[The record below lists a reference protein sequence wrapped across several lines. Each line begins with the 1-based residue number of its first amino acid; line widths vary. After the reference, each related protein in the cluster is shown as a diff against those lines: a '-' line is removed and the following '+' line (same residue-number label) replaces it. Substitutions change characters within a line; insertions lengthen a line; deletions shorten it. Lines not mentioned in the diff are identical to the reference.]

1 VKRAALCVAL
11 LAVLVSG
18 CGSSDSRYHV
28 VAIFDNAAFLIPGQ
42 DVRIAG
48 ANVGTVTGVSVT
60 PDQKA
65 RIEMA
70 VDKRFAPFRSDADC
84 FIAPQSL
91 IGERFIQCAPGTTR
105 GAPLKGDPPVIPLSR
120 THAPVDPDLV
130 AATFT
135 LPVRQRLSII
145 LNELGAGLAGNGEAL
160 SQAIRRANPA
170 IQATNDVL
178 RLVDRDR
185 DVLGRL
191 VDRSDQVIGQLARRR
206 DRVGAFI
213 QQAADVAQTAAQ
225 RDGAI
230 SEGIRR
236 LPSTLDQTRS
246 SLAAL
251 GTLADRSRPLLGD
264 LRRSAHPLNR
274 LVSDTPALA
283 DAARPALKHL
293 ASMSRTGTTTLRDG
307 GPVVKK
313 LRAFAKVG
321 VPAGDLVAQLNESL
335 RDRGVVEGIQSFVY
349 TAALAISRYD
359 SVSHILP
366 SYLVSPAACMVFAS
380 TTTPSCDAHLSKG
393 SATARAR
400 TRRHTTRRHARRH
413 RRAPRHAAP
422 SRPSAPSAPSS
433 GATKKPKN
441 PVAGV
446 VDTAQGIVGQLT
458 HDPPPLPKVPAVPA
472 PPAAPPVQV
481 PGHQNDLLDYL
492 LGS

>member
-1 VKRAALCVAL
+1 VKRAAVVIAL

-18 CGSSDSRYHV
+18 CGTSDGRYKV
-28 VAIFDNAAFLIPGQ
+28 VAIFDNASFLIPGQ

-48 ANVGTVTGVSVT
+48 ANVGTVTSVSVT

-65 RIEMA
+65 RIEMS

-105 GAPLKGDPPVIPLSR
+105 GAPLKGDPPVVALSQ

-160 SQAIRRANPA
+160 SGAIRRANPA
-170 IQATNDVL
+170 IQATQDVL
-178 RLVDRDR
+178 RIVDRDR
-185 DVLGRL
+185 AVLGRL
-191 VDRSDQVIGQLARRR
+191 VDRSDEVIGQLARRR

-213 QQAADVAQTAAQ
+213 QQAADVAQTAAR

-236 LPSTLDQTRS
+236 LPSTLDQTRA

-264 LRRSAHPLNR
+264 LQQSARPLNR

-283 DAARPALKHL
+283 GAARPALRHL
-293 ASMSRTGTTTLRDG
+293 AAMSRTGTGTLRDG
-307 GPVVKK
+307 APVVKK

-321 VPAGDLVAQLNESL
+321 VPAGNLVTQLNESL

-359 SVSHILP
+359 QVSHLLP
-366 SYLVSPAACMVFAS
+366 SYLVSPAACLTFAS
-380 TTTPSCDAHLSKG
+380 TTTPDCDAHLSKG
-393 SATARAR
+393 SADARAR
-400 TRRHTTRRHARRH
+400 TRSHTTRRHTKARHH
-413 RRAPRHAAP
+413 RRAAAHHDAG
-422 SRPSAPSAPSS
+422 PSAPSAPSGGGHQPS
-433 GATKKPKN
+433 N

-446 VDTAQGIVGQLT
+446 VDTAKGIVGQLT
-458 HDPPPLPKVPAVPA
+458 QSPPPLPKVPALPS